1 MDSCIQ
7 WRLLKVILRYE
18 LVDVSNYLYAAIN
31 PNRDSIL
38 LEIPMCTYLQDALLL
53 DFAQT
58 VQFFWNR
65 DNMP

>member
-38 LEIPMCTYLQDALLL
+38 LEIPMCAYLQDALLL
-53 DFAQT
+53 DFAQAL
-58 VQFFWNR
+58 QFFWNR